1 MTEEV
6 NEQEDTTMEQTSA
19 EQESALATDQESVNA
34 NIDAYFGGKSVGR
47 TEVAN
52 EDDTEEATEDNQEDE
67 NTEQEEESQQE
78 ESQQT
83 EDNQEQTSEG
93 DNEENAVD
101 YTNWVSPDDLDALKA
116 TWAEENKPDESN
128 KEDVFFNEESRK
140 LDEYLRNGG
149 EINQD
154 FLDYR
159 ELDFDNV
166 DLSSNDNVLD
176 VVKKGIMLDGFT
188 EKEATLLIED
198 KYSALFATDL
208 DDASESELRTF
219 DLAQL
224 NAKMEAKKMLP
235 KLKERKQAIMKP
247 KVEAASNQPTKEQVE
262 QNRLAQEAYQRD
274 AQTSIDKFLKSGLDI
289 QVDKDVTVNVKATK
303 ENTEYVRELVASAE
317 KRNSY
322 FVDNY
327 QNEDGSV
334 NFDKFTEMTFIQRNL
349 EAYKSALINQ
359 GIAIGQEKV
368 VTGDLNQIKPRLGK
382 KSSSGKRTS
391 SNSALD
397 AWLKDNHRN

>member
-1 MTEEV
+1 MAEET
-6 NEQEDTTMEQTSA
+6 NEQEDTTMEQSSI

-34 NIDAYFGGKSVGR
+34 NIDAYFGGESVGR
-47 TEVAN
+47 DEVSN
-52 EDDTEEATEDNQEDE
+52 EEDAEEASEENQEDE
-67 NTEQEEESQQE
+67 QEEQQQE
-78 ESQQT
+78 AERT
-83 EDNQEQTSEG
+83 DNNQEQESEG
-93 DNEENAVD
+93 DAQENAVD

-116 TWAEENKPDESN
+116 TWAEDNKPAESG
-128 KEDVFFNEESRK
+128 KEEVFFNEESRK

-176 VVKKGIMLDGFT
+176 VVKKGFMLDGFT

-224 NAKMEAKKMLP
+224 NAKMEAKKTLP

-262 QNRLAQEAYQRD
+262 QNRLAQETYQRD
-274 AQTSIDKFLKSGLDI
+274 AQTSMDKFLKSGLDI

-334 NFDKFTEMTFIQRNL
+334 NFDKFHEMTFIQRNL
-349 EAYKSALINQ
+349 EAYKSALISQ

-368 VTGDLNQIKPRLGK
+368 VTGDLNQIKPKLGK

-391 SNSALD
+391 SNTALD
-397 AWLKDNHRN
+397 TWLADNHRN